1 MLPVRCQQC
10 AKSQG
15 RPIADYCRLCS
26 DLNFSETTL
35 CELNRSVQP
44 AESEFKCQAFRP
56 RMSLITAAGETTSG
70 KPTSHRDESVLA
82 RQLQRLKAL
91 HADKIP
97 YRRALA
103 QQQLA
108 RDPDAVIIELKF
120 HYAWNVSNR
129 RPLFANG
136 TNTVG
141 CLSDILLTTSLPSV
155 LHAGLLWLAP
165 DHIHVYCESDGQDS
179 PENIVGGLKHLSEQG
194 LLAQF
199 TDIAETLGVNGR
211 LWDEGYF
218 VETLG

>member
-1 MLPVRCQQC
+1 
-10 AKSQG
+10 
-15 RPIADYCRLCS
+15 
-26 DLNFSETTL
+26 
-35 CELNRSVQP
+35 
-44 AESEFKCQAFRP
+44 
-56 RMSLITAAGETTSG
+56 MSLITAAGET
-70 KPTSHRDESVLA
+70 KPASHRDESVLA
-82 RQLQRLKAL
+82 RQLKRLEAL

-141 CLSDILLTTSLPSV
+141 YLSDILLTASLPSV
-155 LHAGLLWLAP
+155 LHTGLLWLAP

-179 PENIVGGLKHLSEQG
+179 PENIVRRLKHLSEQG

-199 TDIAETLGVNGR
+199 TDIAETLGVNGC

>member
-1 MLPVRCQQC
+1 MFPVRCQQC
-10 AKSQG
+10 VKSQG
-15 RPIADYCRLCS
+15 RPIADHCRLCS

-44 AESEFKCQAFRP
+44 AEREFKCQAFRP
-56 RMSLITAAGETTSG
+56 RMSLITAAGETKQAS
-70 KPTSHRDESVLA
+70 SRDKSVLA
-82 RQLQRLKAL
+82 RQVKRLKAL

-108 RDPDAVIIELKF
+108 RDPEAVIIELKF
-120 HYAWNVSNR
+120 HYAWNVSDR
-129 RPLFANG
+129 RPLFADS

-141 CLSDILLTTSLPSV
+141 CLSDILLTASLPSV

-179 PENIVGGLKHLSEQG
+179 PENIVRGLKHLSEQG

-199 TDIAETLGVNGR
+199 TDIAETLDVNGR
-211 LWDEGYF
+211 LWGEGYF